1 MATPIIVR
9 IVQNS
14 KKGKCSN
21 KPKRFHFYLELCHKV
36 DIKPDNLLY
45 KYYPY
50 NEYLLE
56 MLITKKAWFSKPET
70 FNDPFDCHLNFDN
83 NIPQDKYEKCL
94 RWQLKRE
101 GRSQSQIENDIR
113 NLISQ
118 DGIVNDKA
126 KKVIDEIGASTLDVI
141 KNIGV
146 YCLSDVNSNMTMWAY
161 YADNHRGLCLGFL
174 ISEDVVPRKV
184 SYVAEAPKVNFS
196 ELFDD
201 ESTENEYKWIFSKHH
216 DWKNENEWRIVVLQG
231 NKLCPIPGEIK
242 TVTFGLRMDKV
253 KRKLIQQILKNKYN
267 IEYFEAIRNQ
277 ELLRLNV
284 RKIGAHT

>member
-1 MATPIIVR
+1 MSESFRTV
-9 IVQNS
+9 
-14 KKGKCSN
+14 KKGNVQTNPSVSI
-21 KPKRFHFYLELCHKV
+21 FDLELCHKV
-36 DIKPDNLLY
+36 DIKADNLLY

-50 NEYLLE
+50 SEYLLE

-83 NIPQDKYEKCL
+83 NIPQEKYEKCL

-118 DGIVNDKA
+118 DGIVNNKA
-126 KKVIDEIGASTLDVI
+126 KKVIDDIGASTLDVI

-146 YCLSDVNSNMTMWAY
+146 YCLSEVNSNMTMWAY

-174 ISEDVVPRKV
+174 ISDDVVPWKV

-196 ELFDD
+196 ELFND

-216 DWKNENEWRIVVLQG
+216 DWKNENEWRIVVPQG
-231 NKLCPIPGEIK
+231 NQLWPIPGEIK

-253 KRKLIQQILKNKYN
+253 KRTVIQQILKNEYN
-267 IEYFEAIRNQ
+267 VEYFEAIRNQ
-277 ELLRLNV
+277 ELLQLNV
-284 RKIGAHT
+284 RKIGADT